1 MFPSLF
7 SEPSGCCLCFGMNI
21 FHVETHTSAI
31 SVYDVCFFIPKILAF
46 WLFIIINYY
55 YYLKI
60 MEYFTNL
67 HHPCAGSCLSSLYH
81 FTFSIWDCKASIRF
95 YIF

>member
-7 SEPSGCCLCFGMNI
+7 SEPSVCLSFGMNI
-21 FHVETHTSAI
+21 FHVETHTPAI
-31 SVYDVCFFIPKILAF
+31 SVYDVFPFQRSWGFCF
-46 WLFIIINYY
+46 NYYYYY

-67 HHPCAGSCLSSLYH
+67 QHPCAGFMLIFFVSFH
-81 FTFSIWDCKASIRF
+81 F
-95 YIF
+95 